1 MAMNV
6 CALMGRLTADPE
18 LRQTGNGNSVVS
30 FTVAVDRQYSKE
42 EKQADFINVV
52 AWRGTAEFIE
62 KHFKKGQMIAVEGRI
77 QTRKYE
83 DKDGNNRTVF
93 EVVANNVSFCGD
105 GKPRSSDV
113 RKPETAST
121 VDDPVEGEND
131 FPF

>member
-1 MAMNV
+1 
-6 CALMGRLTADPE
+6 
-18 LRQTGNGNSVVS
+18 
-30 FTVAVDRQYSKE
+30 
-42 EKQADFINVV
+42 
-52 AWRGTAEFIE
+52 
-62 KHFKKGQMIAVEGRI
+62 MIAVEGRI

-83 DKDGNNRTVF
+83 DKDGNNRTAF